1 MFLRKKTKDYTKE
14 YLNKHNLNNKKIK
27 NNNSDKNNLYK
38 KQSQNNDLD
47 KNNSYRKQ
55 IEINSESENWKEI
68 VLAIC

>member
-1 MFLRKKTKDYTKE
+1 MFLRKKTKDYTKK
-14 YLNKHNLNNKKIK
+14 YLNKHNLNNKQIK
-27 NNNSDKNNLYK
+27 
-38 KQSQNNDLD
+38 NNDLD

>member
-14 YLNKHNLNNKKIK
+14 YLNKHNL
-27 NNNSDKNNLYK
+27 YK
-38 KQSQNNDLD
+38 KKSQNNDLD